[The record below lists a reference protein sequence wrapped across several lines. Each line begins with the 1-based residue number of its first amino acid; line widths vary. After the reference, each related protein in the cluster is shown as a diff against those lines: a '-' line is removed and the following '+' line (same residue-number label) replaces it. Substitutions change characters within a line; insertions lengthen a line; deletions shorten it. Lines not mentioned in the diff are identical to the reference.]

1 MRWID
6 LFGLSCLACAVAD
19 LIRYLAWLVTGGLVA
34 AGAVW
39 CAGYGAYQGWADE
52 HPSPRMRSRADWR
65 LRREVTRGI
74 AELETYLAA
83 RADLG
88 QEPRTAPDP
97 LASDPG
103 DPPS

>member
-6 LFGLSCLACAVAD
+6 PFGVSYLATVVVD
-19 LIRYLAWLVTGGLVA
+19 LIRYVTWFVTGSLVA

-39 CAGYGAYQGWADE
+39 CAGYGAYQGWADD
-52 HPSPRMRSRADWR
+52 HPSPRIRTVAEWR

-74 AELETYLAA
+74 TQLESYLAA
-83 RADLG
+83 RVDVG
-88 QEPRTAPDP
+88 PQPRTASDP

-103 DPPS
+103 DAPS